1 MGDKGGG
8 AWGLIIRSL
17 RYSKNIM
24 VYKWTFSLSLMSR
37 SFWLAIFWNE
47 INNSEKQKRAL
58 SMSMDFAWSTN
69 GATISRTQRC
79 SNSLLNAAPSSPV
92 FFIVVVCCCCCFFW
106 QDIPLGPEVFFLFGG
121 NEQPRSQGSLL
132 PVTTEREGER
142 TWERGCQG
150 NSGSRSNSPAGEQ
163 DTVVKVPCIS
173 YR

>member
-8 AWGLIIRSL
+8 ACGLIIRSL

-24 VYKWTFSLSLMSR
+24 MYKWTFSLSLMSR

-92 FFIVVVCCCCCFFW
+92 FVIVVVCCCCCFFLARYTLRARG
-106 QDIPLGPEVFFLFGG
+106 IFFSLGAT
-121 NEQPRSQGSLL
+121 EQPRSQGSLL

-142 TWERGCQG
+142 TWERGC
-150 NSGSRSNSPAGEQ
+150 
-163 DTVVKVPCIS
+163 
-173 YR
+173 